1 MPGMSQDPNQNR
13 VAPLTGTEAK
23 TPLDRAKQ
31 IQEMQRALE
40 AQPVAPAHVQAPAET
55 QAPAKTTPSGTG
67 HVAVFDAQPVAQV
80 DMLKG
85 PATTGADQA
94 VYGAKQADTAAL

>member
-1 MPGMSQDPNQNR
+1 MPGMSQDPNQNS

-40 AQPVAPAHVQAPAET
+40 TQPVAPAQVQAPAET
-55 QAPAKTTPSGTG
+55 QAPAKSTPSGTG
-67 HVAVFDAQPVAQV
+67 HVAAVFDAQPVAQV

-94 VYGAKQADTAAL
+94 VYGAKQADTA